1 MKETLLNAGPA
12 MFPTRRIPGTL
23 LLALAACL
31 GMVLSA
37 TEASACSTNRAALAP
52 PASCAM
58 NRSSDCCCCG
68 PDRSSLGLETA
79 LQSDEHAGS
88 RLILPAPEV
97 PDCECRPAEP
107 TAASTK
113 PQSRPTEE
121 RPTEACHDTTLP
133 EIARPTVAPVRASL
147 TTGSLPELT
156 LYLRTARLLI

>member
-1 MKETLLNAGPA
+1 MEETLLNAGPA

-97 PDCECRPAEP
+97 PDCECRPA
-107 TAASTK
+107 
-113 PQSRPTEE
+113 
-121 RPTEACHDTTLP
+121 
-133 EIARPTVAPVRASL
+133 
-147 TTGSLPELT
+147 
-156 LYLRTARLLI
+156 